1 MSDLRQ
7 LAEAA
12 LHEAYM
18 DLPAQP
24 TPARDAL
31 LAAIDGRRCATCAHA
46 DPSGDGWLTC
56 LRVNDEGAMFSTADD
71 AVPALSVRTDFCCR
85 EWTANEGA
93 TRREEV

>member
-1 MSDLRQ
+1 MPDLRE
-7 LAEAA
+7 LAETA

-18 DLPAQP
+18 GNGE
-24 TPARDAL
+24 TSARNAL
-31 LAAIDGRRCATCAHA
+31 LAALDGRRCATCAHA

-71 AVPALSVRTDFCCR
+71 AVPALIVRPDFCCR